1 MPRRGRKRGAG
12 WSTNISRRQQAE
24 IRRQQEKTGHLKEG
38 QKRDRKRAQESSSE
52 EMQQTST
59 KRLRDNQKGM
69 QHRREEETQQET
81 TEHLQKRAQESSS
94 EETQQART
102 KRLRDEQTRMQHS
115 REQETQQ
122 ETTERLKH
130 LRKSAQDTRSEET
143 RQVRTERLRDNQ
155 KRIQHR
161 REEETQQEKT
171 ERLKHLRKRAQD
183 TRSEETRQVRNE
195 RLRDNQKRIQ
205 HRREQEMQQ
214 EMTESVEDQLE
225 STQNKRRQEMGDERT
240 RRVAEERARKRRR
253 NVQIARRNLSADVGE
268 MTKICPQCRAYRFSG
283 ETANFCCM
291 QGKVNIAPLCTLP
304 DELMKLYT
312 IDTPQAKEFRK
323 NIRQYNCLFQM
334 TSFGAKEVVPPRPGW
349 SPSVIIQGQIHHY
362 IGPLMPDLD
371 QPSQFLQ
378 IYFMDPQ
385 DSVELRMGI
394 LQDAGIQRE
403 IVEMLENLMR
413 LNNPYINSIKV
424 AKDRI
429 RDLPEASIV
438 IDPDRR
444 PPFEHERRFNRQIA
458 NEVAV
463 IIPNNNEPEATS
475 RHIILKER
483 GGGLRIISESHRSYD
498 SLQYVLF
505 FPLGDDG
512 WHYQLKMRNS
522 RKLTAMRYYA
532 YKIMNRDNE
541 FNQLLRGGRLF
552 QQYVVDM
559 AAKIEN
565 DRLNYIRLNQAS
577 LRSTTYKGLTDALN
591 DNDDLD
597 NIGKRIILS
606 STFVGGPR
614 YMMERCQDAM
624 MYVRKYGTASFFI
637 TMTCN
642 PKWSEIQRGLF
653 LNQQPCDRPDLITRV
668 FDLKRKLFIKC
679 LTGPDGLF
687 GNCIAFVLTVEY
699 QKRGLPHL
707 HCLLW
712 LDEANKPR
720 PRDVDRF
727 VQAEIPDPQLDPEL
741 HGLVLKHMIHGPY
754 CKHTSQC
761 WKNGRCNKRFPKPFI
776 ESTRCGDDS
785 YPMYRRRSPD
795 MGGFQGHQER
805 RRHRPITSEWVVPY
819 NAQLLKLFQC
829 HLNVEICSS
838 VKSVKYVIKYTL
850 KGSDQAVFGLNR
862 DDEIIQYLTG
872 RYIGPSEAVGSIL
885 GFTTHE
891 RHPPVIRLQVHLPEE
906 QRVVITAD
914 AVQRVRNDDFARTTL
929 TAFMEL
935 CSRDQFAR
943 TLYYTD
949 VPRFYTWNKK
959 KWQRRKVGKIVE
971 DFPGFF
977 EVNVLGR
984 VYTVSP
990 RCGDLY
996 YLRLLLHHVKGPVS
1010 FDSLRTHDGHIL
1022 SSFKDVCIE
1031 RGLLQDDDHWR
1042 QTMEDAEKT
1051 KLPGAIRD
1059 LFVVLLMNDEVNNPR
1074 QLWDRFKNSM
1084 SENFLEKESTLSSH
1098 QNIMIDERHHDQALL
1113 YIQDKLANYNKTLE
1127 YFHLPKPRNGRM
1139 NIVDNP
1145 ELLHE
1150 LQYSVPEQQQF
1161 VAEKEPMLNAE
1172 QRVVYDHVCGCLDRN
1187 VPSMIFIDSP
1197 AGTGKT
1203 FLTNLILSKVRGK
1216 GDVAFAV
1223 ASSGIAATLMPGG
1236 RTAHSRFKIPIEVSE
1251 NTMCNIEK
1259 NSYTAQLI
1267 RQVRLIVWDE
1277 CPMIRRESFEAV
1289 DRTLRDICTK
1299 DEPFGGII
1307 TVCCGDF
1314 RQLLPVVKRGN
1325 DADIE
1330 NSCIKKSYLWRTFTM
1345 FNLKRNMRLGDGEDD
1360 YSQFLLNVGEDRI
1373 LKNEDDEI
1381 EIPQDMVL
1389 AGRSLE
1395 DCMDFIYPT
1404 FDNPAELFSNNCILV
1419 PLNDI
1424 MRSINSRCIRCFPGI
1439 MKTYLSFNAVTE
1451 GTDATHF
1458 PTEFLD
1464 SVEISGLPPHKL
1476 ELKKGS
1482 PIILMRNLAPPRLCN
1497 GTRMIVEQ
1505 LHNNLIVAK
1514 ITIGAFRNEIVMIP
1528 RIPLTLTEG
1537 EDIPFQRRQFP
1548 VQTCFAMTIHR
1559 AQGQTMEKVLIY
1571 LEKPVFQHGQLYV
1584 ALSRGKARE
1593 NVKVFLKDTISTK
1606 NVVIRSVLR

>member
-1 MPRRGRKRGAG
+1 
-12 WSTNISRRQQAE
+12 
-24 IRRQQEKTGHLKEG
+24 
-38 QKRDRKRAQESSSE
+38 
-52 EMQQTST
+52 
-59 KRLRDNQKGM
+59 
-69 QHRREEETQQET
+69 
-81 TEHLQKRAQESSS
+81 
-94 EETQQART
+94 
-102 KRLRDEQTRMQHS
+102 
-115 REQETQQ
+115 
-122 ETTERLKH
+122 
-130 LRKSAQDTRSEET
+130 
-143 RQVRTERLRDNQ
+143 
-155 KRIQHR
+155 
-161 REEETQQEKT
+161 
-171 ERLKHLRKRAQD
+171 
-183 TRSEETRQVRNE
+183 
-195 RLRDNQKRIQ
+195 
-205 HRREQEMQQ
+205 
-214 EMTESVEDQLE
+214 
-225 STQNKRRQEMGDERT
+225 
-240 RRVAEERARKRRR
+240 
-253 NVQIARRNLSADVGE
+253 
-268 MTKICPQCRAYRFSG
+268 
-283 ETANFCCM
+283 
-291 QGKVNIAPLCTLP
+291 
-304 DELMKLYT
+304 
-312 IDTPQAKEFRK
+312 
-323 NIRQYNCLFQM
+323 
-334 TSFGAKEVVPPRPGW
+334 
-349 SPSVIIQGQIHHY
+349 
-362 IGPLMPDLD
+362 
-371 QPSQFLQ
+371 
-378 IYFMDPQ
+378 
-385 DSVELRMGI
+385 MGI

-512 WHYQLKMRNS
+512 WHYQLKMRNG

-577 LRSTTYKGLTDALN
+577 LRSTTYKGLTDTLN

-653 LNQQPCDRPDLITRV
+653 LNQQP
-668 FDLKRKLFIKC
+668 
-679 LTGPDGLF
+679 
-687 GNCIAFVLTVEY
+687 Y
-699 QKRGLPHL
+699 
-707 HCLLW
+707 
-712 LDEANKPR
+712 
-720 PRDVDRF
+720 
-727 VQAEIPDPQLDPEL
+727 PEL

-754 CKHTSQC
+754 CKHISQC

-943 TLYYTD
+943 TLYYAD
-949 VPRFYTWNKK
+949 VPRFYTWNNK

-1113 YIQDKLANYNKTLE
+1113 YIQDKLANYNKTLG

-1314 RQLLPVVKRGN
+1314 RQLLPVVKGGN

-1330 NSCIKKSYLWRTFTM
+1330 NSCIKKSYFKETSSSS
-1345 FNLKRNMRLGDGEDD
+1345 ED
-1360 YSQFLLNVGEDRI
+1360 
-1373 LKNEDDEI
+1373 
-1381 EIPQDMVL
+1381 
-1389 AGRSLE
+1389 
-1395 DCMDFIYPT
+1395 
-1404 FDNPAELFSNNCILV
+1404 
-1419 PLNDI
+1419 
-1424 MRSINSRCIRCFPGI
+1424 
-1439 MKTYLSFNAVTE
+1439 
-1451 GTDATHF
+1451 
-1458 PTEFLD
+1458 
-1464 SVEISGLPPHKL
+1464 
-1476 ELKKGS
+1476 
-1482 PIILMRNLAPPRLCN
+1482 
-1497 GTRMIVEQ
+1497 
-1505 LHNNLIVAK
+1505 
-1514 ITIGAFRNEIVMIP
+1514 
-1528 RIPLTLTEG
+1528 
-1537 EDIPFQRRQFP
+1537 
-1548 VQTCFAMTIHR
+1548 
-1559 AQGQTMEKVLIY
+1559 
-1571 LEKPVFQHGQLYV
+1571 
-1584 ALSRGKARE
+1584 
-1593 NVKVFLKDTISTK
+1593 
-1606 NVVIRSVLR
+1606 